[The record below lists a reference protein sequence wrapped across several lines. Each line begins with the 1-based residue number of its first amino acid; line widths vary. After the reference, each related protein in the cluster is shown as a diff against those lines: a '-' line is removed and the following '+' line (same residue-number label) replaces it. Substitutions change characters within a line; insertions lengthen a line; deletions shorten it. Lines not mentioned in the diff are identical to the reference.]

1 MHVALHIL
9 EFWGLGFVSLA
20 VTLVLLNIFW
30 DLIGQDLCL
39 KSLGKEAFI
48 AGIASLVEAMGLWL
62 IISFVPSAVQAL
74 FIPALIVAIIYKI
87 SHLED
92 WSHYEIVCLLFF
104 QLVVSLIGLGLFAG
118 HFVMAITTAIIF
130 TVVLTI
136 IAVFMCSFPD

>member
-1 MHVALHIL
+1 MRAALHIL
-9 EFWGLGFVSLA
+9 EFWALGFVSLSL
-20 VTLVLLNIFW
+20 TLVLLNIFW

-39 KSLGKEAFI
+39 KTLGKEAVI

-118 HFVMAITTAIIF
+118 HFVMAITTAIVF
-130 TVVLTI
+130 AVVLTI
-136 IAVFMCSFPD
+136 ITVFMRSFPD